1 MKPVF
6 VVLLTALTIFII
18 LLLAGCASSEAND
31 DNALLDAYLP
41 WQIEAAKSSG
51 VTEDML
57 REHADYFLG
66 SLEKWNSN
74 LNSTIPIQSALD
86 EALLDALS
94 KPSEHFMFLRS
105 EMAVLL
111 TKQQSD
117 IYYSIILDAGTEGEE
132 IFIVAWSDIGEE
144 IRIIDRK
151 GAFYP
156 QSTVI
161 HPTVTEVAGE
171 SLIFGIIL
179 NDHWYGDSERYPVKS
194 GTFTVVMENGV
205 EITQDVAN
213 MPGFLVFL
221 QNSDYLYWSLT
232 DTQGVLLWDSDES
245 TWRG

>member
-1 MKPVF
+1 MKPVI
-6 VVLLTALTIFII
+6 VVLLTALTVFCI
-18 LLLAGCASSEAND
+18 LLLAGCASSEASD
-31 DNALLDAYLP
+31 DNALLDAFLP

-74 LNSTIPIQSALD
+74 LNSTIPIQSAPD

-111 TKQQSD
+111 SKQQGD
-117 IYYSIILDAGTEGEE
+117 ISYSIILDAGTEGEE
-132 IFIVAWSDIGEE
+132 IYIVAWETVGEE
-144 IRIIDRK
+144 VRIIDRQ

-161 HPTVTEVAGE
+161 HPTVTEVADE
-171 SLIFGIIL
+171 SVIFGIIL
-179 NDHWYGDSERYPVKS
+179 NDHWYGDSERHPVKS
-194 GTFTVVMENGV
+194 GTFTVIMENGD

-213 MPGFLVFL
+213 MPSFLVFL
-221 QNSDYLYWSLT
+221 QDSEYQYWSLT
-232 DTQGVLLWDSDES
+232 DTQGVLLWDSAES